1 MTITFPDLLPWQWC
15 VAALGAFLVGVSKT
29 GIAGVG
35 IVSVAL
41 FPLVWEGKSAVGV
54 ALLILICADVVAI
67 AAYPPKNV
75 RWDIWR
81 SVFPWSAVGVLLGA
95 LAMRYISDPS
105 TIKRL
110 IGGILLLIVTLQLIL
125 RAKRASSVVSGQGTV
140 DSAGSVGS
148 PPAPNSGGVRGEGTA
163 ASRSTSER
171 TSPAL
176 PLLAPPELGAGGLT
190 TPPAPEITIL
200 AGIVTGIATMVAN
213 AAGPVMILYLL
224 PRKLPKVE
232 FIATTAWFFFA
243 LNLFKVPFSVG
254 AGMMDAASP
263 ITAALLLPAAVIGGL
278 TGKWLLPRIEQ
289 NAFELSALILTALAS
304 VRLLFG

>member
-1 MTITFPDLLPWQWC
+1 MMFHLPDLLWWQWC
-15 VAALGAFLVGVSKT
+15 IAALGAFLVGLSKT

-41 FPLVWEGKSAVGV
+41 FPLVWEGKGAVGI

-81 SVFPWSAVGVLLGA
+81 SMFPWAALGVLFGA
-95 LAMRYISDPS
+95 VAMRYISDAS
-105 TIKRL
+105 TIKRI
-110 IGGILLLIVTLQLIL
+110 IGGILLFIVMLQLIL
-125 RAKRASSVVSGQGTV
+125 RAKRKIGNREQEIGNSGKVVAISPNDLPPLPVLSPDPSSL
-140 DSAGSVGS
+140 S
-148 PPAPNSGGVRGEGTA
+148 PP
-163 ASRSTSER
+163 
-171 TSPAL
+171 
-176 PLLAPPELGAGGLT
+176 PLY
-190 TPPAPEITIL
+190 ITVL
-200 AGIVTGIATMVAN
+200 AGIVTGIATMIAN

-263 ITAALLLPAAVIGGL
+263 ITAALLLPAAVIGGII
-278 TGKWLLPRIEQ
+278 GKWLLPRIEQ

-304 VRLLFG
+304 IRLLFG

>member
-1 MTITFPDLLPWQWC
+1 MMIAFPHLSWQQWC
-15 VAALGAFLVGVSKT
+15 IAALGAFLVGVSKT

-41 FPLVWEGKSAVGV
+41 FPLVWAGKGAVGI

-67 AAYPPKNV
+67 TAYPPKNV

-81 SVFPWSAVGVLLGA
+81 SAFPWAMLGVLFGA
-95 LAMRYISDPS
+95 VAMRYITDASMV
-105 TIKRL
+105 KQV
-110 IGGILLLIVTLQLIL
+110 IGGILLLIVVLQSVL
-125 RAKRASSVVSGQGTV
+125 RAKRKNPKA
-140 DSAGSVGS
+140 
-148 PPAPNSGGVRGEGTA
+148 
-163 ASRSTSER
+163 
-171 TSPAL
+171 
-176 PLLAPPELGAGGLT
+176 
-190 TPPAPEITIL
+190 APESAKESLDVAPKEVVPPIYQTAL
-200 AGIVTGIATMVAN
+200 AGILTGIATMIAN

-243 LNLFKVPFSVG
+243 LNLFKVPFSYG

-263 ITAALLLPAAVIGGL
+263 ITAALLLPAAVVGGL

-289 NAFELSALILTALAS
+289 NAFEFSALILTALAS
-304 VRLLFG
+304 LRLLLG

>member
-1 MTITFPDLLPWQWC
+1 MTVALPDLLPWQWC

-41 FPLVWEGKSAVGV
+41 FPLVWEGKNAVGV

-81 SVFPWSAVGVLLGA
+81 SVFPWAALGVLFGA

-105 TIKRL
+105 TIKRI

-125 RAKRASSVVSGQGTV
+125 RAKRTV
-140 DSAGSVGS
+140 QAGSSGR
-148 PPAPNSGGVRGEGTA
+148 PAVPNSGGDGGDIGAR
-163 ASRSTSER
+163 RSLVER
-171 TSPAL
+171 DAMPPL
-176 PLLAPPELGAGGLT
+176 PVLTTPELGAGGRPSSST
-190 TPPAPEITIL
+190 TIL

-263 ITAALLLPAAVIGGL
+263 MTAALLLPAAVIGGL

-289 NAFELSALILTALAS
+289 NTFELSALILTALAS
-304 VRLLFG
+304 VRLLLG

>member
-1 MTITFPDLLPWQWC
+1 MTIPLPELLPWQWC
-15 VAALGAFLVGVSKT
+15 VAVLGAFLVGVSKT

-41 FPLVWEGKSAVGV
+41 FPLVWEGKSAVGI

-81 SVFPWSAVGVLLGA
+81 SVFPWAAVGVLLGA

-105 TIKRL
+105 TIKRI
-110 IGGILLLIVTLQLIL
+110 IGAILLLIVTLQLIL
-125 RAKRASSVVSGQGTV
+125 RAKRKVSVESTV
-140 DSAGSVGS
+140 S
-148 PPAPNSGGVRGEGTA
+148 PPATSSEGLQN
-163 ASRSTSER
+163 
-171 TSPAL
+171 L
-176 PLLAPPELGAGGLT
+176 PRFDNQ
-190 TPPAPEITIL
+190 TIL

-263 ITAALLLPAAVIGGL
+263 ITAALLLPAAVLGGL

-304 VRLLFG
+304 IRLLFG